1 VIRNSTKYIHYHTVG
16 EAEMDPSYVD
26 YILIICTKYIHYHTA
41 GEAEMGPSYVDNILI
56 TADDAQSGPYG
67 CPTAVATSSIN
78 AQGVFTKFLNRPC
91 SYGLTSSSN
100 VGVKLTASKTM
111 LQL

>member
-1 VIRNSTKYIHYHTVG
+1 
-16 EAEMDPSYVD
+16 
-26 YILIICTKYIHYHTA
+26 
-41 GEAEMGPSYVDNILI
+41 MGPSYVDNILI

-67 CPTAVATSSIN
+67 CPTAVATSSIS

-91 SYGLTSSSN
+91 SYRLTSSSN